1 MSSLPFKL
9 VSADSHIVE
18 PPTLW
23 TDRMEPRF
31 RDRAPRIERGE
42 KGDEFVCEGIAIP
55 RKGIG
60 LMAIGGIEKQPRTIL
75 PDARQHFVDRA
86 CRGRQSGQVPELRAH
101 LIARGCLKERLLMGY
116 ACPIE
121 QPAPLIDE
129 RFVTNVVGGLDVF
142 FQRGME
148 TINGLLD
155 CSRHLSNASS
165 FDHLREVE
173 LFIQ

>member
-60 LMAIGGIEKQPRTIL
+60 LMATIQKNPRSPI
-75 PDARQHFVDRA
+75 PAI
-86 CRGRQSGQVPELRAH
+86 SGASTKG
-101 LIARGCLKERLLMGY
+101 A
-116 ACPIE
+116 PI
-121 QPAPLIDE
+121 PP
-129 RFVTNVVGGLDVF
+129 T
-142 FQRGME
+142 
-148 TINGLLD
+148 T
-155 CSRHLSNASS
+155 
-165 FDHLREVE
+165 
-173 LFIQ
+173 